1 MGAKRCHGG
10 KRLIAGANPLSSSTR
25 GPVQTRGVAL
35 LALLF
40 AVPGGTP
47 AHATP
52 PDPPV
57 IPVRAT
63 FRQPRDIVDDFTR
76 AVDRGEL
83 LIYRRPL
90 ERSAIIPV
98 RVEYVY
104 DLRTLLPTIKIYS
117 RLTQAIPPSIAT
129 PVSPSR
135 SRLLRRALATRSI
148 SGRGTVPDN
157 PSAENAA

>member
-1 MGAKRCHGG
+1 M
-10 KRLIAGANPLSSSTR
+10 
-25 GPVQTRGVAL
+25 QTLGVAL

-83 LIYRRPL
+83 IICRRPL

-104 DLRTLLPTIKIYS
+104 DLRTLLPTIKVYS
-117 RLTQAIPPSIAT
+117 RLRQAIP
-129 PVSPSR
+129 
-135 SRLLRRALATRSI
+135 
-148 SGRGTVPDN
+148 VPDD
-157 PSAENAA
+157 PDYEIREVSALLSDGAITETEIHVWPR

>member
-1 MGAKRCHGG
+1 M
-10 KRLIAGANPLSSSTR
+10 AGANPLSSSTR

-40 AVPGGTP
+40 AVPGGDP

-104 DLRTLLPTIKIYS
+104 DLRTLLPTIKVYS
-117 RLTQAIPPSIAT
+117 RLRQPIP
-129 PVSPSR
+129 
-135 SRLLRRALATRSI
+135 
-148 SGRGTVPDN
+148 VPDD
-157 PSAENAA
+157 PDYEIREVSALLSDGAITETEIHVWPR